1 MKLIDISGLAAAA
14 AQFAHERDWHKYHSP
29 KNLAM
34 ALSVEA
40 AELVEIFQWSTEEES
55 RAVMQSDEADH
66 VRQELA
72 DIAIYLVQLCNVMKI
87 DLNAAVEAKIEMNA
101 RKYPRP
107 DPSQS

>member
-1 MKLIDISGLAAAA
+1 LKLIDTTGLAAAA
-14 AQFAHERDWHKYHSP
+14 AQFARERDWQKYHSP

-34 ALSVEA
+34 ALSVET

-72 DIAIYLVQLCNVMKI
+72 DIAIYLVQLCNVMQI
-87 DLNAAVEAKIEMNA
+87 DLNAAVESKIAMNA
-101 RKYPRP
+101 RKYPAP
-107 DPSQS
+107 KA

>member
-1 MKLIDISGLAAAA
+1 MKLIDIAGLAAAA
-14 AQFAHERDWHKYHSP
+14 AQFARERDWDKYHSP

-40 AELVEIFQWSTEEES
+40 AELVEIFQWSTEDES

-72 DIAIYLVQLCNVMKI
+72 DIAIYLVQLCTVMKV
-87 DLNAAVEAKIEMNA
+87 DLDAAVAAKIEMNG
-101 RKYPRP
+101 RKYPRAP
-107 DPSQS
+107 T